1 MKNLEEWKDKDLQ
14 VGDKENVKKAI
25 DDARNSA
32 MKIGQSMAQGGSSS
46 SSSSSESSSENK
58 DEEKKNREW
67 RWNMYIFDFIYIKL
81 FTFISFF

>member
-14 VGDKENVKKAI
+14 VSDKENVKKAI

-46 SSSSSESSSENK
+46 SSSSSSNESTENK
-58 DEEKKNREW
+58 DE
-67 RWNMYIFDFIYIKL
+67 
-81 FTFISFF
+81 

>member
-46 SSSSSESSSENK
+46 SSSSESSENK
-58 DEEKKNREW
+58 DEEKKN
-67 RWNMYIFDFIYIKL
+67 WNK
-81 FTFISFF
+81 

>member
-1 MKNLEEWKDKDLQ
+1 MQ

-46 SSSSSESSSENK
+46 SSSSESSENK
-58 DEEKKNREW
+58 DEEKKNW
-67 RWNMYIFDFIYIKL
+67 KSNIFVWFIWK
-81 FTFISFF
+81 FI